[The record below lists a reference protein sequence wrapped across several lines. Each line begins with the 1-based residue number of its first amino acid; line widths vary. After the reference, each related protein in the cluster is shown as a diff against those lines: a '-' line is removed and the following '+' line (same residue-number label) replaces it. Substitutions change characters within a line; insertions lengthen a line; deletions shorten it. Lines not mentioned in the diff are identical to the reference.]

1 MNYPY
6 KCYYLRLL
14 ANSNP
19 NLRCRKPAWEITE
32 QMKEWLSENV
42 NDYYWSKQKDWC
54 SNVTCTNRSVFL
66 QLKFPVAIYFKNEI
80 DLLAFRLR
88 WGING

>member
-42 NDYYWSKQKDWC
+42 NDYYWSAPLDYFWG
-54 SNVTCTNRSVFL
+54 NRCYKGEKPLYES
-66 QLKFPVAIYFKNEI
+66 IYFKK
-80 DLLAFRLR
+80 
-88 WGING
+88 